1 MLVFGWYPNWEGF
14 EIPYWLVNGRE
25 IFNQLDQHD
34 QLDQLDQV
42 FVCFVVD
49 QLGFMI

>member
-25 IFNQLDQHD
+25 IFNQLDQ
-34 QLDQLDQV
+34 LDQV
-42 FVCFVVD
+42 FVSFVVD

>member
-25 IFNQLDQHD
+25 IVNQLD

-42 FVCFVVD
+42 FVSFVVD